1 MEDLTHDSLYVA
13 CNSMGKGA
21 EIQLNGFASTLQKV
35 ETAPE
40 IDGQNNDYT
49 PTITSANSRSRE
61 VKNVKKTMKTFES
74 ITLRDDDDFANPIIT
89 DLDNN
94 GNPVEDAYSSRM
106 LAAEAAAAHSDSDGE
121 EDTTARSRQLAAE
134 AAAADNADDQDN
146 AAAKGLHS
154 TAANGNA
161 KRAAEAAEAEAA
173 DRADNADNAA
183 ATVSGLV
190 H

>member
-1 MEDLTHDSLYVA
+1 VEDLTNDSLYVA

-21 EIQLNGFASTLQKV
+21 EIQLDGFAPTLKKV

-40 IDGQNNDYT
+40 IDGHNNDYT

-61 VKNVKKTMKTFES
+61 VKNVKKAMKTFES
-74 ITLRDDDDFANPIIT
+74 ITLRDDDNFANPTIT

-94 GNPVEDAYSSRM
+94 GNPVDDAYSSRM
-106 LAAEAAAAHSDSDGE
+106 QAAEAAAAHSAGE
-121 EDTTARSRQLAAE
+121 QDTTARSRQLAAE
-134 AAAADNADDQDN
+134 AVAADNADDQDN
-146 AAAKGLHS
+146 AAAKRLHS
-154 TAANGNA
+154 TAAIGNT
-161 KRAAEAAEAEAA
+161 KRAAEAAEAGAA
-173 DRADNADNAA
+173 DRADDQDNAA